1 MQLNELKQIIRAS
14 VKQILSEKKNVLKVG
29 EKPDPLHHLSGSKK
43 FSSKKSKN
51 TSKEKNNTENCDT
64 CNDDVEDDVK
74 VFHEKSDDEKHE
86 KLEDFEFDSAGEDN
100 EEESAKPHTPKKPE
114 KEKLQKESRYRLT
127 KLLY

>member
-64 CNDDVEDDVK
+64 YNDDVEDDVK
-74 VFHEKSDDEKHE
+74 VFHEKSDDDKHE
-86 KLEDFEFDSAGEDN
+86 KLEDFEFDLKNDDD
-100 EEESAKPHTPKKPE
+100 EESKSSPKKSK
-114 KEKLQKESRYRLT
+114 KEKLQKENRYRLT
-127 KLLY
+127 NLLY